1 MNYNYKAIFTK
12 RWTIYAFGSL
22 IILLALYLSGCVNYD
37 QKTTLKADGSG
48 SMSIHY
54 WTKMSNLSMGTA
66 IGKFDFDEQKAKD
79 NYTSAN
85 TTVKSL
91 KVEEKP
97 TEDSTKHVMVELD
110 FKDINKLPDAKG
122 FSEVKPS
129 WKEVAD
135 GMELKYT
142 LLKDSSAANNM
153 GASDYKVTYSF
164 EMPSEIVSTN
174 GTKDGQKVSW
184 DYKVSD
190 LGKDI
195 DMTVVVKKP
204 KGKLCGMFGIILGT
218 VVVGFAYSK
227 QRKNKNCK
235 A

>member
-1 MNYNYKAIFTK
+1 MNRKLLSVFGTLILFCAI
-12 RWTIYAFGSL
+12 Y
-22 IILLALYLSGCVNYD
+22 LAGCVNYD

-54 WTKMSNLSMGTA
+54 WTKMSNFSMGTTL
-66 IGKFDFDEQKAKD
+66 GKFEFEEAKAKE
-79 NYTSAN
+79 NYTSSN
-85 TTVKSL
+85 TTVKSI
-91 KVEEKP
+91 KVEDKP
-97 TEDSTKHVMVELD
+97 AEDSTKHVMVEVD

-122 FSEVKPS
+122 FSGIKPS

-142 LLKDSSAANNM
+142 LLMDSSAANNM

-164 EMPSEIVSTN
+164 DMPSEIVSTN
-174 GTKDGQKVSW
+174 GKKDGQKVSW

-204 KGKLCGMFGIILGT
+204 KGKMCGLFGMVLGSA
-218 VVVGFAYSK
+218 VIGFAYYK
-227 QRKNKNCK
+227 QRRKKK
-235 A
+235 Q

>member
-1 MNYNYKAIFTK
+1 MNKNFK
-12 RWTIYAFGSL
+12 
-22 IILLALYLSGCVNYD
+22 LLTVLGTFVVLFALYLSGCVNYD

-54 WTKMSNLSMGTA
+54 WTKMSNFSMGTTL
-66 IGKFDFDEQKAKD
+66 GKFDFEEAKAKE

-85 TTVKSL
+85 TTVKSV
-91 KVEEKP
+91 KVEDRP
-97 TEDSTKHVMVELD
+97 NEDSTKHVLVELD
-110 FKDINKLPDAKG
+110 FKDINKIADAKG
-122 FSEVKPS
+122 FTGTIVT

-142 LLKDSSAANNM
+142 LVKDSSAANNM

-164 EMPSEIVSTN
+164 DMPSEIVSTN
-174 GTKDGQKVSW
+174 GKKEAQKVSW

-204 KGKLCGMFGIILGT
+204 KGKLCGIFGIVLGT
-218 VVVGFAYSK
+218 AVIGLSFYRQK
-227 QRKNKNCK
+227 RKK
-235 A
+235 

>member
-1 MNYNYKAIFTK
+1 MNNNFKLFFQK
-12 RWTIYAFGSL
+12 RWVPTIFGAI
-22 IILLALYLSGCVNYD
+22 IILFAVYLSGCVNYD

-48 SMSIHY
+48 SMSVHY
-54 WTKMSNLSMGTA
+54 WTKMSSLSMGTTL
-66 IGKFDFDEQKAKD
+66 GKFEFDETKAKD
-79 NYTSAN
+79 NYTSSN
-85 TTVKSL
+85 TTVKSV
-91 KVEEKP
+91 KVDERP
-97 TEDSTKHVMVELD
+97 NEDSTKHVMVELD

-142 LLKDSSAANNM
+142 LLMDSSAANQM

-164 EMPSEIVSTN
+164 DMPSEIVSTN
-174 GTKDGQKVSW
+174 GKKDGQKVSW

-195 DMTVVVKKP
+195 DLTCVVKKP
-204 KGKLCGMFGIILGT
+204 KGKLCGIIGIVLGT
-218 VVVGFAYSK
+218 AVIGFAYSI
-227 QRKNKNCK
+227 QRRKKEKK

>member
-1 MNYNYKAIFTK
+1 MNRNYKAVTVL
-12 RWTIYAFGSL
+12 GVL
-22 IILLALYLSGCVNYD
+22 IMMFALYLSGCVNYD

-54 WTKMSNLSMGTA
+54 WTKMSNFSMGTTL
-66 IGKFDFDEQKAKD
+66 GKFEFEESKAKE
-79 NYTSAN
+79 NYTSSN
-85 TTVKSL
+85 TTLKSI
-91 KVEEKP
+91 KVEDRP
-97 TEDSTKHVMVELD
+97 QEDSTKHVMVELD

-129 WKEVAD
+129 WKESAD

-174 GTKDGQKVSW
+174 GKKDGQKVSW

-195 DMTVVVKKP
+195 EMTVVVKKP
-204 KGKLCGMFGIILGT
+204 KGKLCGLFGIVLGT
-218 VVVGFAYSK
+218 AVIGFAFYRQK
-227 QRKNKNCK
+227 KVKANKS
-235 A
+235 